1 MACNLGSS
9 FVPTGGGGVHDMAKR
24 QRSDHRGEAAAG
36 SINAWCWTTGRGGA
50 ASARWTSTPSTL
62 TPSGRRA
69 SRTRMET
76 LHGRSLLVLRGPRHQ
91 DRRHGTELTICPWPS
106 SRGGHGKPLLASVG
120 GMLLAL
126 VYPCFDVLGAP
137 PPPFVTSRVR
147 CSAVHPDGRT
157 LFVSAESVTA
167 PGPPK

>member
-126 VYPCFDVLGAP
+126 VYPCFEPASTCSVPRRRRSSLAGSGAP
-137 PPPFVTSRVR
+137 RFTPTNY
-147 CSAVHPDGRT
+147 
-157 LFVSAESVTA
+157 
-167 PGPPK
+167 